1 MRKNIFLIILLATIF
16 VFVGAMNNSAKAEDD
31 PVELLKNSKTP
42 VHLHSLAEGD
52 VLVHEWL
59 LDDLVCT
66 YWHGIYPPWL
76 YCTIWHCVAVLNYGG
91 PNLDPGDKLRIEY
104 VDGHDSVWVLV
115 EDVTITLKLVREEE
129 PFDTMYVE
137 YDLGYEGLPLDP
149 INNPVC
155 TWWRQEV
162 PLPDSAVLWHIDVIT
177 GGPPLQTCK
186 TIIISIDEINGIPF
200 HVEDVATDILVQ
212 SIGDPTVPTMT
223 QWGVIILVVLI
234 VGSAVFIM
242 VRRRKATVPA

>member
-1 MRKNIFLIILLATIF
+1 MRKNIFLIILLAMIF
-16 VFVGAMNNSAKAEDD
+16 VFVGVMNNSAKAEDD

-42 VHLHSLAEGD
+42 VHLHSLAGGD
-52 VLVHEWL
+52 TLVHEWPMVE
-59 LDDLVCT
+59 DLVCT

-104 VDGHDSVWVLV
+104 VEGHDSVWVLV
-115 EDVTITLKLVREEE
+115 EEVTITLKLVREVE
-129 PFDTMYVE
+129 PFDSMYVE
-137 YDLGYEGLPLDP
+137 YGGGYDSLYLVDP
-149 INNPVC
+149 IHNPVC
-155 TWWRQEV
+155 TWWHEV
-162 PLPDSAVLWHIDVIT
+162 WPNWCVWWHIDQIIPE
-177 GGPPLQTCK
+177 PPIQTCK
-186 TIIISIDEINGIPF
+186 VIIINGEPW
-200 HVEDVATDILVQ
+200 HVVDVATDILVQ